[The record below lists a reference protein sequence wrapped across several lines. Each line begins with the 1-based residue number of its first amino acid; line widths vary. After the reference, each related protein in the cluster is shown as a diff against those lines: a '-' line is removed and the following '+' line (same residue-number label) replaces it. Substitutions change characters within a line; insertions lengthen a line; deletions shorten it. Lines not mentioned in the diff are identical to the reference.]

1 MNDKIISIEEYR
13 KLKGDKVAYGHNHTS
28 SCSDRK
34 ERNLLHLE
42 EGEDPSLQV
51 DYEPSDSSPT
61 QSPRENN
68 LKGVVSSE
76 EATIGDSTNAF
87 SGNSNTEGS
96 KQEKP
101 FISTYVPWRIPK
113 RKSSIPVDS
122 LLTESDEPSSRGS
135 PEAVTVFDSNKS
147 VEESIL
153 KELQRED
160 FYSDWPWR
168 LDVSRNQHF
177 VNLKEGTLSL
187 PGYGDARGFTAD
199 PRDRNT
205 SLYLSPEDPDRTL
218 YFQELFWKYK
228 FFDCKRLSHSRT
240 ALTQSWQAFYNLY
253 NADPEGWHKGLDAK
267 IKAFRENH
275 RSLKGLM
282 YDIHCRTVVEHN
294 MPCGVRKYQCLY
306 CPQDQRA
313 MTDEEL
319 KGYTTL
325 ELTNETRR
333 LINELDKRYALSI
346 DKETTLVHELS
357 RTHEPYRGYPSKG
370 SSEARS
376 QVLEEDGYPS
386 QCTRNSRFRVQGREP
401 LWRWST
407 KDSTIHSVFP

>member
-13 KLKGDKVAYGHNHTS
+13 KLKGDKVAHGHNHTS

-135 PEAVTVFDSNKS
+135 PEAVTVLDSNKS

-153 KELQRED
+153 
-160 FYSDWPWR
+160 
-168 LDVSRNQHF
+168 
-177 VNLKEGTLSL
+177 TLSCVKPCNL
-187 PGYGDARGFTAD
+187 QGFTFQYF
-199 PRDRNT
+199 NQVFLSST
-205 SLYLSPEDPDRTL
+205 YSIFFKLNFNLSL
-218 YFQELFWKYK
+218 
-228 FFDCKRLSHSRT
+228 
-240 ALTQSWQAFYNLY
+240 
-253 NADPEGWHKGLDAK
+253 
-267 IKAFRENH
+267 
-275 RSLKGLM
+275 
-282 YDIHCRTVVEHN
+282 
-294 MPCGVRKYQCLY
+294 
-306 CPQDQRA
+306 
-313 MTDEEL
+313 
-319 KGYTTL
+319 
-325 ELTNETRR
+325 
-333 LINELDKRYALSI
+333 
-346 DKETTLVHELS
+346 
-357 RTHEPYRGYPSKG
+357 
-370 SSEARS
+370 S
-376 QVLEEDGYPS
+376 Q
-386 QCTRNSRFRVQGREP
+386 
-401 LWRWST
+401 
-407 KDSTIHSVFP
+407 